1 MENKKSSIFK
11 VHRDAQKGEFITSR
25 PSKPDAL
32 FETLRREVKR
42 WSILPL
48 RDAKT
53 GVSNAISEAARDD
66 TQKSK
71 SLTIK
76 EAKRARRDVI
86 VKTIMRHNR
95 QAH

>member
-1 MENKKSSIFK
+1 MATKKIGTSK
-11 VHRDAQKGEFITSR
+11 VHQDSRKGKFITSR
-25 PSKPDAL
+25 QRKPYAPL
-32 FETLRREVKR
+32 ETIRREVTR
-42 WSILPL
+42 QSILPV
-48 RDAKT
+48 RDTKT
-53 GVSNAISEAARDD
+53 GLSNAIFEAARDD
-66 TQKSK
+66 AQTSK

>member
-1 MENKKSSIFK
+1 MANKKASTFK
-11 VHRDAQKGEFITSR
+11 VHSDAQKGEFITSGSR
-25 PSKPDAL
+25 KPYAPL
-32 FETLRREVKR
+32 ETIRREGTR
-42 WSILPL
+42 RSILPVK
-48 RDAKT
+48 DTKT
-53 GVSNAISEAARDD
+53 GLSNAIFKAARQDAQ
-66 TQKSK
+66 TSK